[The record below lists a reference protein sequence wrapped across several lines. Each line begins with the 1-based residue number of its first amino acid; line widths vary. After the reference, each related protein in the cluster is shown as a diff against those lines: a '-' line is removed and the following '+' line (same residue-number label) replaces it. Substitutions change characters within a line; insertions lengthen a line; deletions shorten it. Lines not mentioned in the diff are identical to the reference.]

1 MEKEKNG
8 ILVPINIGI
17 AICIYLV
24 FLWVSGH
31 STNGVHESSL
41 AASGNFKISKELKVT
56 KPAAAVAEKK
66 ESH

>member
-8 ILVPINIGI
+8 MLIPINIGI
-17 AICIYLV
+17 AICIYV
-24 FLWVSGH
+24 MFLYVSGH

-41 AASGNFKISKELKVT
+41 AASGTFKVSKELKVN
-56 KPAAAVAEKK
+56 KPAPAVAESK

>member
-17 AICIYLV
+17 AICIYIV

-41 AASGNFKISKELKVT
+41 AASGTFKVSKELKVT
-56 KPAAAVAEKK
+56 KPQEAIAEQKD
-66 ESH
+66 SH